1 MIYAANRNSCHSC
14 LRGQG
19 ILLLMM
25 KMMLLLLML
34 LFVMIDDDGQDKSD
48 TALIQRFKG
57 DGVRYRA
64 KMIGVDLVAAARGDR
79 MCQDSMIKLKG
90 MAAVARA
97 HGQHKPRIIVS
108 VSFSGIR
115 IYDERCGVLQHE
127 HPVHKV
133 SFIARDVSDHRAFG
147 FVCGTEGDHRFY
159 AVKTAHAA
167 EGLVMDLRN
176 LFQLIFTLREREQK
190 QQQQKQRPQQPEQ
203 QQQQEGTDKEQSKD
217 KQTIPDDDTD
227 DPVYQYIM
235 FEPSPDSE
243 ESIYQVPSSQL
254 KDGVYDIP
262 IYKASEN
269 GSSLLEL
276 EAQMDRML
284 LDSSQ
289 FGLFGDITTPP
300 DITSPPTPISP
311 DLFGLGDVSSTNQQ
325 LPPPPPN
332 KMAPLGGLAY
342 SLPTTPAA
350 AWGTMGP
357 VVMYPAGWVAPQQAS
372 WPVAAAVTSPFVVAP
387 YAAMPPTTAR
397 PQPLP
402 AAIQAGAQARRGAN
416 NSAFK
421 DFQLAQPPPVPA
433 RSHPRASALA
443 GTSDK
448 FAEYFSERIGVAQEP
463 DDTDDYDISQL
474 TVTPSAS
481 DPSSGSLS
489 AASSAP
495 ASPPRAEA
503 PATGAGATTTATTTT
518 TTPSTTPSHAPTP
531 ASRSFEHSPKA
542 TGDKAPT
549 QNPTEA
555 AVSAASISSGGD
567 LLGDDPF
574 GGSLM

>member
-1 MIYAANRNSCHSC
+1 MSMESEAQGGALGKKERRRGPFRALRNSPQS
-14 LRGQG
+14 R
-19 ILLLMM
+19 
-25 KMMLLLLML
+25 K
-34 LFVMIDDDGQDKSD
+34 GQDKSD

-217 KQTIPDDDTD
+217 K
-227 DPVYQYIM
+227 
-235 FEPSPDSE
+235 
-243 ESIYQVPSSQL
+243 QVPSSQL

>member
-1 MIYAANRNSCHSC
+1 MESEA
-14 LRGQG
+14 QG
-19 ILLLMM
+19 GALG
-25 KMMLLLLML
+25 KKERRR
-34 LFVMIDDDGQDKSD
+34 GQDKSD

-64 KMIGVDLVAAARGDR
+64 KMIGVDSVAAARGDR

-97 HGQHKPRIIVS
+97 HGQHKQRVIVS

-190 QQQQKQRPQQPEQ
+190 QQQQKQRPQQPQ
-203 QQQQEGTDKEQSKD
+203 QQQHLEGTDKEQSKD
-217 KQTIPDDDTD
+217 KQ
-227 DPVYQYIM
+227 V
-235 FEPSPDSE
+235 DSCAL
-243 ESIYQVPSSQL
+243 YQVPSSQL

-262 IYKASEN
+262 INKASEN

-372 WPVAAAVTSPFVVAP
+372 WPVAAAGTSPFVVAP
-387 YAAMPPTTAR
+387 YAAMPLTTAR

-402 AAIQAGAQARRGAN
+402 APIQAGAQARRGAN

-448 FAEYFSERIGVAQEP
+448 FAEYFSERIGVAQDP

-503 PATGAGATTTATTTT
+503 PATGAGATTATTIT

-542 TGDKAPT
+542 TGNKAPT

-555 AVSAASISSGGD
+555 AVAAASISPGGD

-574 GGSLM
+574 GDSLM

>member
-1 MIYAANRNSCHSC
+1 MSMESEA
-14 LRGQG
+14 QG
-19 ILLLMM
+19 GALG
-25 KMMLLLLML
+25 KKERRR
-34 LFVMIDDDGQDKSD
+34 GQDKSD

-64 KMIGVDLVAAARGDR
+64 KMIGVDSVAAARGDR

-97 HGQHKPRIIVS
+97 HGQHKQRVIVS

-190 QQQQKQRPQQPEQ
+190 QQQQKQRPQQPQ
-203 QQQQEGTDKEQSKD
+203 QQQHQEGTDKEQSKD
-217 KQTIPDDDTD
+217 KQVDSCALYQTIPDDDSD

-262 IYKASEN
+262 INKVSE
-269 GSSLLEL
+269 
-276 EAQMDRML
+276 
-284 LDSSQ
+284 DSSQ

-332 KMAPLGGLAY
+332 KMAPLGGLDVHSMYSCTYARTLDNISPVLPHCLFCFFPFPTLPEAY
-342 SLPTTPAA
+342 SLPTTPVA

-448 FAEYFSERIGVAQEP
+448 FAEYFSERIGVAQDP

-481 DPSSGSLS
+481 GD
-489 AASSAP
+489 
-495 ASPPRAEA
+495 
-503 PATGAGATTTATTTT
+503 GATTATTTT

-549 QNPTEA
+549 QSPMKTSHQRTDSENVNRPH
-555 AVSAASISSGGD
+555 S
-567 LLGDDPF
+567 
-574 GGSLM
+574 

>member
-64 KMIGVDLVAAARGDR
+64 KMIGVDSVAAARGDR

-97 HGQHKPRIIVS
+97 HGQHKQRVIVS

-190 QQQQKQRPQQPEQ
+190 QQQQKQRPQQPQ
-203 QQQQEGTDKEQSKD
+203 QQQHQEGTDKEQSKD
-217 KQTIPDDDTD
+217 KQ
-227 DPVYQYIM
+227 V
-235 FEPSPDSE
+235 DSCAL
-243 ESIYQVPSSQL
+243 YQVPSSQL

-262 IYKASEN
+262 INKVSEN

-342 SLPTTPAA
+342 SLPTTPVA

-448 FAEYFSERIGVAQEP
+448 FAEYFSERIGVAQDP

-503 PATGAGATTTATTTT
+503 PATGDGATTATTTT

-555 AVSAASISSGGD
+555 AVSAASILPGGD

-574 GGSLM
+574 GDSLM

>member
-1 MIYAANRNSCHSC
+1 
-14 LRGQG
+14 
-19 ILLLMM
+19 
-25 KMMLLLLML
+25 
-34 LFVMIDDDGQDKSD
+34 
-48 TALIQRFKG
+48 
-57 DGVRYRA
+57 
-64 KMIGVDLVAAARGDR
+64 
-79 MCQDSMIKLKG
+79 
-90 MAAVARA
+90 
-97 HGQHKPRIIVS
+97 
-108 VSFSGIR
+108 
-115 IYDERCGVLQHE
+115 
-127 HPVHKV
+127 
-133 SFIARDVSDHRAFG
+133 
-147 FVCGTEGDHRFY
+147 
-159 AVKTAHAA
+159 
-167 EGLVMDLRN
+167 
-176 LFQLIFTLREREQK
+176 
-190 QQQQKQRPQQPEQ
+190 
-203 QQQQEGTDKEQSKD
+203 
-217 KQTIPDDDTD
+217 
-227 DPVYQYIM
+227 
-235 FEPSPDSE
+235 
-243 ESIYQVPSSQL
+243 QVPSSQL

-262 IYKASEN
+262 IYKASE
-269 GSSLLEL
+269 
-276 EAQMDRML
+276 
-284 LDSSQ
+284 DSSQ

-332 KMAPLGGLAY
+332 KMAPLGGLASMAASISTKSVITTDGNERREIIEEIFFPFPPLPEAY

-481 DPSSGSLS
+481 
-489 AASSAP
+489 
-495 ASPPRAEA
+495 
-503 PATGAGATTTATTTT
+503 
-518 TTPSTTPSHAPTP
+518 
-531 ASRSFEHSPKA
+531 
-542 TGDKAPT
+542 
-549 QNPTEA
+549 
-555 AVSAASISSGGD
+555 
-567 LLGDDPF
+567 
-574 GGSLM
+574 

>member
-1 MIYAANRNSCHSC
+1 MRDIIHFFFFSFSNCSDSSRQFTLSQASSCASET
-14 LRGQG
+14 
-19 ILLLMM
+19 
-25 KMMLLLLML
+25 
-34 LFVMIDDDGQDKSD
+34 GQDKSD

-64 KMIGVDLVAAARGDR
+64 KMIGVDSVAAARGDR

-97 HGQHKPRIIVS
+97 HGQHKQRVIVS

-190 QQQQKQRPQQPEQ
+190 QQQQKQRPQQPQ
-203 QQQQEGTDKEQSKD
+203 QQQHQEGTDKEQSKD
-217 KQTIPDDDTD
+217 KQ
-227 DPVYQYIM
+227 V
-235 FEPSPDSE
+235 DSCAL
-243 ESIYQVPSSQL
+243 YQVPSSQL

-262 IYKASEN
+262 INKVSEN

-342 SLPTTPAA
+342 SLPTTPVA

-448 FAEYFSERIGVAQEP
+448 FAEYFSERIGVAQDP

-503 PATGAGATTTATTTT
+503 PATGDGATTATTTT

-555 AVSAASISSGGD
+555 AVSAASILPGGD

-574 GGSLM
+574 GDSLM

>member
-64 KMIGVDLVAAARGDR
+64 KMIGVDSVAAARGDR

-97 HGQHKPRIIVS
+97 HGQHKQRVIVS

-190 QQQQKQRPQQPEQ
+190 QQQQKQRPQQPQ
-203 QQQQEGTDKEQSKD
+203 QQQHQEGTDKEQSKD
-217 KQTIPDDDTD
+217 KQ
-227 DPVYQYIM
+227 V
-235 FEPSPDSE
+235 DSCAL
-243 ESIYQVPSSQL
+243 YQVPSSQL

-262 IYKASEN
+262 INKVSEN

-332 KMAPLGGLAY
+332 KMAPLAY
-342 SLPTTPAA
+342 SLPTTPVA

-448 FAEYFSERIGVAQEP
+448 FAEYFSERIGVAQDP

-503 PATGAGATTTATTTT
+503 PATGDGATTATTTT

-555 AVSAASISSGGD
+555 AVSAASILPGGD

-574 GGSLM
+574 GDSLM